1 MSARLLDGRG
11 VIVPAALLAGALAYG
26 AARAP
31 LIAVAG
37 LGAALLLLL
46 VLVWAEA
53 VLLLLVA
60 VLPWEDL
67 LAYPTETISAVKVLG
82 LLLAGAWT
90 LRALERRSEVRLP
103 STLGPVAVFGLLVG
117 ASLLLSPDPVAG
129 LDKALRYALFIVFF
143 FLVVQ
148 LTGDRASVRRFLRV
162 LTLSA
167 SGAAVWALVNF
178 LGGELDRAAG
188 PIQDPNDFAYLMA
201 TVLPLAAFL
210 FAEEPRRRMLWGA
223 CLAVMLAAT
232 LATLSRGALV
242 GLAALAIWAVASRRV
257 PIVGVLAGLFTFA
270 AVLLVALF
278 FWSPLI
284 EERVDQKGE
293 VADRNAATRL
303 AFWDAAALMAYDH
316 PIVGVGPAR
325 FGEETDNYLLGSR
338 SDLSDPVVHNS
349 YLEIAAENGIPA
361 LLAFAAFLAGSAA
374 LLSRGRRRSE
384 AADDREG
391 VRLATALQAAFVVAL
406 VSAAFLSQQLALP
419 LWLVGALAVTI
430 AAEGRAV
437 PGAPARPAPS
447 LRAVPA

>member
-1 MSARLLDGRG
+1 MSERLLDGRG
-11 VIVPAALLAGALAYG
+11 VIIPAALLAAALAYG
-26 AARAP
+26 AALSP
-31 LIAVAG
+31 LIA
-37 LGAALLLLL
+37 LAALGGVVLLVL

-53 VLLLLVA
+53 VLLLLAA

-67 LAYPTETISAVKVLG
+67 LSYPTETISAVKVLG
-82 LLLAGAWT
+82 LLLAGAWAI
-90 LRALERRSEVRLP
+90 RALGSRSEVRLP
-103 STLGPVAVFGLLVG
+103 GTLAPVAVFGLLVG
-117 ASLLLSPDPVAG
+117 ASLVLSPDAVAG
-129 LDKALRYALFIVFF
+129 VDKVLRYALFIIFF

-148 LTGDRASVRRFLRV
+148 LTGDRPSVRRFLRV

-167 SGAAVWALVNF
+167 SGAAIWALVAF
-178 LGGELDRAAG
+178 LSGKLDRAAG

-210 FAEEPRRRMLWGA
+210 FVEERRRRILWGA
-223 CLAVMLAAT
+223 CIALMLGAT

-242 GLAALAIWAVASRRV
+242 GLAALAVWALASRRV
-257 PIVGVLAGLFTFA
+257 PIAGVVAGLLTFG
-270 AVLLVALF
+270 AVLLVALT

-284 EERVDQKGE
+284 DERVDQKGQ

-303 AFWDAAALMAYDH
+303 AFWDAAARMAYDH

-361 LLAFAAFLAGSAA
+361 LLAFVAFLWGSGT
-374 LLSRGRRRSE
+374 LLARGRRWSE
-384 AADDREG
+384 EAGDREG

-406 VSAAFLSQQLALP
+406 VSALFLSQQLALP
-419 LWLVGALAVTI
+419 LWLVGALAVAI
-430 AAEGRAV
+430 ASH
-437 PGAPARPAPS
+437 ARPAVAAPRPVPR
-447 LRAVPA
+447 LRAVPT